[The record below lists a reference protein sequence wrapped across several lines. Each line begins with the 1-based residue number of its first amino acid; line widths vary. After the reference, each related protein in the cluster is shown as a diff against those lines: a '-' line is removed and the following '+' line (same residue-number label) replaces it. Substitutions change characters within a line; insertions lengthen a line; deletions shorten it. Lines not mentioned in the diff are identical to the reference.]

1 MTDTQAIEILQ
12 QYTKAQGFPHILEAL
27 QDIDVRYDDVEPRV
41 QVAFNV
47 FMRLG
52 KKLFSP
58 VEEV

>member
-1 MTDTQAIEILQ
+1 MNTAQAIEILQ
-12 QYTKAQGFPHILEAL
+12 HYTKAQGFPHILETL